1 MNVEVGF
8 FSVAQVCGMTTLSR
22 TTLWRLVDQG
32 TFPKPVPLSR
42 RRVGWPKQVVLDW
55 MTNRNLPLD
64 AKIASTATAR
74 HRVRRSS
81 KIGSSPIAQV
91 ADVTLDPE
99 SDHSDP

>member
-32 TFPKPVPLSR
+32 TFPKPVLLSR

-55 MTNRNLPLD
+55 MANRNLPLD
-64 AKIASTATAR
+64 KKIASTAMQSTAVGNR
-74 HRVRRSS
+74 A
-81 KIGSSPIAQV
+81 K
-91 ADVTLDPE
+91 
-99 SDHSDP
+99 